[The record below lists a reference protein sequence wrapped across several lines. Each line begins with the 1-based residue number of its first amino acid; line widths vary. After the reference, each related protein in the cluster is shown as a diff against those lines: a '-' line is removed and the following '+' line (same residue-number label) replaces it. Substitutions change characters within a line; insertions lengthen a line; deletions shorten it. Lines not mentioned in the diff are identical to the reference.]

1 MKNKPIH
8 QKKMT
13 TNFSLLPY
21 GGHIGA
27 PKIDISDLQL
37 SKHVE
42 LNKIN
47 HYFKSKFDDL
57 LIEYQNLLDSYTIN
71 ETVTKSDYKFIPI
84 VGETYYLYQR
94 EDGTNFLSIIEPS
107 TWNKKLIYKLKYNSN
122 NVWDLIRE

>member
-1 MKNKPIH
+1 VE
-8 QKKMT
+8 
-13 TNFSLLPY
+13 TNFSILPY

-47 HYFKSKFDDL
+47 HYFKSRFDEL
-57 LIEYQNLLDSYTIN
+57 LNEYQNLLDSYNIN
-71 ETVTKSDYKFIPI
+71 EMITKSDYKFTPI

-94 EDGTNFLSIIEPS
+94 DNGSNFLSLIEPS
-107 TWNKKLIYKLKYNSN
+107 TWNKKLVYKVKYNSN
-122 NVWDLIRE
+122 NVWGLINE

>member
-8 QKKMT
+8 QEKMK

-47 HYFKSKFDDL
+47 HFFKSKFDDL

-122 NVWDLIRE
+122 NVWDLIKE

>member
-1 MKNKPIH
+1 
-8 QKKMT
+8 MT

-47 HYFKSKFDDL
+47 HFFKSKFDDL